1 MLVNI
6 AGWAKI
12 VYNKAQESTVRR
24 PGHTAR
30 PRSRTAYERALALR
44 AASSQETDG
53 FGRLILASGGSR
65 REWFA
70 PPWKGRLVFLDAYDE
85 NSSQT
90 ACGQTEGSGME
101 ELKRRILSQAVVGE
115 GDIIH
120 VDMFLNHCIDVALME
135 RMGEVLAKRFR
146 GEKITKVLTVES
158 SGIALAC
165 FTARGLGVPA
175 VYAKRFRTGY
185 IDPDVYSA
193 EAHSFTMDK
202 TYTMRVSKKYLDQ
215 DDVVLVVDDILS
227 NGQSALGMLEL
238 VSKAG
243 GEVAGVAVAIEKSMR
258 EGGRVL
264 RRMGV
269 RVEALAT
276 VERVEDGRIILQ

>member
-1 MLVNI
+1 M
-6 AGWAKI
+6 
-12 VYNKAQESTVRR
+12 
-24 PGHTAR
+24 
-30 PRSRTAYERALALR
+30 
-44 AASSQETDG
+44 
-53 FGRLILASGGSR
+53 
-65 REWFA
+65 
-70 PPWKGRLVFLDAYDE
+70 
-85 NSSQT
+85 
-90 ACGQTEGSGME
+90 EGIGME
-101 ELKRRILSQAVVGE
+101 ELKRRILSEAVVGE

-120 VDMFLNHCIDVALME
+120 VDMFLNHCMDVGLME
-135 RMGEVLAKRFR
+135 RMGQALAKRFR
-146 GEKITKVLTVES
+146 GAKVTKVLTAES

-165 FTARGLGVPA
+165 FVALALGVPA

-193 EAHSFTMDK
+193 ETHSFTLDK
-202 TYTMRVSKKYLDQ
+202 TYTLRVSRKYLTA

-227 NGQSALGMLEL
+227 NGQAALSLLEL

-243 GEVAGVAVAIEKSMR
+243 GEVAGVAVAIEKAMR

-276 VERVEDGRIILQ
+276 VARVEDGQILLEG